1 MDELNQTEYS
11 EWLHWCGYCD
21 AEMYSW
27 PLDSDPDYMA
37 GFAEGYA
44 ELAKEE
50 AQCQDMYG

>member
-1 MDELNQTEYS
+1 MDELNQIEYS
-11 EWLHWCGYCD
+11 EWLRWCGYCD

-44 ELAKEE
+44 QIQMEGSHENFVS
-50 AQCQDMYG
+50 

>member
-1 MDELNQTEYS
+1 MDELNQVEYS
-11 EWLHWCGYCD
+11 EWLRWCGYCD

-27 PLDSDPDYMA
+27 PLDNNPNYMA

-44 ELAKEE
+44 ELQGRE

>member
-1 MDELNQTEYS
+1 MDELNQVEYA
-11 EWLHWCGYCD
+11 EWLRWCGYCD

-50 AQCQDMYG
+50 AQCQDMFG

>member
-1 MDELNQTEYS
+1 MDELNQVEYS
-11 EWLHWCGYCD
+11 EWLRWCGYCD

-27 PLDSDPDYMA
+27 PLDNNPDYMA

-44 ELAKEE
+44 ELQGRE